1 MNIENM
7 IGGLRLDDDP
17 RPRDDDQF
25 PVGMRVLV
33 VDDDRTC
40 LLDLEAMHLNCHY
53 HGLFMLCM

>member
-1 MNIENM
+1 MTQ
-7 IGGLRLDDDP
+7 
-17 RPRDDDQF
+17 DDDQF

-40 LLDLEAMHLNCHY
+40 LLDLEAMLLNCHY

>member
-40 LLDLEAMHLNCHY
+40 LLDLEAMLLNCHY
-53 HGLFMLCM
+53 HG